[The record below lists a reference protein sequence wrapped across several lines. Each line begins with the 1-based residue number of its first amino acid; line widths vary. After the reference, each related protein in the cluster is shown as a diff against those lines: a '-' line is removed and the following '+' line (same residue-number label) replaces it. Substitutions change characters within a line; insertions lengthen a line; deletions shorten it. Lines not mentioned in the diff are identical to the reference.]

1 MSTLSPL
8 LLIGAGGHAK
18 VVIELLRATDDFEVA
33 GLIDRN
39 QGTPPVL
46 GVPVVGTDADLSRF
60 RHEGIRHAFVGLG
73 SNRRRLQMG
82 RYLQQ
87 IGFEIVNAI
96 SPAAVISSSAQLGC
110 GIAVMPGAVIN
121 AEARID
127 DFSIINTHASIDHEC
142 WIGEGVHIAP
152 GSTIAG
158 SVRIGR
164 LTLVGAGA
172 TVIPG
177 KTIGESAVIGA
188 AACVVRD
195 IPNAVLAWGVPARI
209 MAADDDNQEL
219 SEGRL
224 LAHVRLGSN

>member
-1 MSTLSPL
+1 

-18 VVIELLRATDDFEVA
+18 VVIELVRAAGDFEVA

-39 QGTPPVL
+39 QGAPPVL

-60 RHEGIRHAFVGLG
+60 RHEGIRHAFVGIG

-87 IGFEIVNAI
+87 LGFEMVNAI
-96 SPAAVISSSAQLGC
+96 SPAAVISLSAQLGC
-110 GIAVMPGAVIN
+110 GVAVMPGAVIN
-121 AEARID
+121 AEARVD
-127 DFSIINTHASIDHEC
+127 DFSIINTHASVDHEC
-142 WIGEGVHIAP
+142 WIGEGVHVAP

-164 LTLVGAGA
+164 LTFIGAGA

-177 KTIGESAVIGA
+177 KTIGENSVIGA

-195 IPNAVLAWGVPARI
+195 IPNAVLARGVPARVI
-209 MAADDDNQEL
+209 AAHHDNQEF
-219 SEGRL
+219 SEGKVP
-224 LAHVRLGSN
+224 AQVGLGSN